1 MPYLIQS
8 VRHGFQDAGCQSLK
22 QAHEFLYEGRLRF
35 EVRSG
40 AAIKEGGVHN
50 LYSYEG
56 KVGQHN

>member
-1 MPYLIQS
+1 MAS
-8 VRHGFQDAGCQSLK
+8 NAGVQSLTI
-22 QAHEFLYEGRLRF
+22 AHEFLYEGRLRF

-56 KVGQHN
+56 KSASHN